1 RSRALSVHLYG
12 TCVYRHHSDRGHR
25 PHPLCGQPGAGCRVC
40 GNHRA
45 GLKRLANGEAPC
57 GRGVRDHARRACD
70 RSVRGNRHRVL
81 RHPVYHG
88 RTPGFSRALG
98 PLFLRLPP
106 RGAAPR
112 PARSR
117 RDAPLRRAGV
127 PPHGT
132 NECRSGAETSRRLR
146 MPNVTTKDVIKV
158 YRAGKSEVI
167 ALRGL
172 DMAVSDRELVAV
184 RGPSG
189 CGKTTLLNLL
199 GGIDRPTAG
208 RIEVNGSN
216 LVDLSDAE
224 LVRYR
229 LQKVGFIF
237 QFFNLVPT
245 LTAEENVELPMRL
258 AGKGPSARSK
268 RTKEL
273 LELVGMKK
281 RAVHRPDELRGGEQ
295 QRMAIGDG
303 LSYDLSL
310 LFVDCTTGG
319 LLYDMEYDG
328 H

>member
-1 RSRALSVHLYG
+1 
-12 TCVYRHHSDRGHR
+12 
-25 PHPLCGQPGAGCRVC
+25 
-40 GNHRA
+40 
-45 GLKRLANGEAPC
+45 
-57 GRGVRDHARRACD
+57 
-70 RSVRGNRHRVL
+70 
-81 RHPVYHG
+81 
-88 RTPGFSRALG
+88 
-98 PLFLRLPP
+98 
-106 RGAAPR
+106 
-112 PARSR
+112 
-117 RDAPLRRAGV
+117 
-127 PPHGT
+127 
-132 NECRSGAETSRRLR
+132 

-245 LTAEENVELPMRL
+245 LTAAENVEVPMRL

-273 LELVGMKK
+273 LELVGMTK
-281 RAVHRPDELRGGEQ
+281 RDVHRPDELSGGEQ
-295 QRMAIGDG
+295 QRIAIGVALANDP
-303 LSYDLSL
+303 SL
-310 LFVDCTTGG
+310 LLADEPTGELDTKTG
-319 LLYDMEYDG
+319 QEVLDLFQRMNQEFGKTIVVVTHDARVSQIAHRILEIRDG
-328 H
+328 KILGEAAAT